1 VDRRKFLTG
10 LATAGG
16 LALLGGGIWGRQ
28 AYARGVLSDRLL
40 QGADPVLADKARKEL
55 FGDPATNK
63 PGLPAVGR
71 EAVRA
76 YFHEICVKVPN
87 FVEEIQTDEFAN
99 GLARCQ
105 TRQQQ
110 QEKLLW
116 AFRTNVVKEG
126 EVLDKVQ
133 TLAADLSRTLDT
145 DWSACCGALADRW
158 GVIVKDYRVP
168 VTAEDLLAQTT
179 PHIQAAVRD
188 ATEQAR
194 AGGERV
200 VTPDLAADVRDAVR
214 LLVPVKGKGLWA
226 GWPEFVARVL
236 DLVFGDCVEQKGSR
250 ARVLTATVSDR
261 FATLGNRMGA
271 EFENAVSAHV
281 KRLHEWQ
288 EAAVATAA
296 HNQAAA
302 VIRLL

>member
-1 VDRRKFLTG
+1 MERRKFLTG

-28 AYARGVLSDRLL
+28 AYARGVLSDRLV
-40 QGADPVLADKARKEL
+40 QGAEPVLAAKARKEL
-55 FGDPATNK
+55 FGDPAANK

-87 FVEEIQTDEFAN
+87 FVDEVSSPRFEESFTLCKTPPQ
-99 GLARCQ
+99 R
-105 TRQQQ
+105 

-116 AFRTNVVKEG
+116 AFRDNVVKEG
-126 EVLDKVQ
+126 DVLDKVQ
-133 TLAADLSRTLDT
+133 TLAADITHTLDAN
-145 DWSACCGALADRW
+145 WSACCGELADRW

-168 VTAEDLLAQTT
+168 VTAEDLLAKTT
-179 PHIQAAVRD
+179 PSIQAAVRD

-194 AGGERV
+194 TGGQNV
-200 VTPDLAADVRDAVR
+200 VAPDLAADVKDAVR
-214 LLVPVKGKGLWA
+214 LLVPVKGKGLYA

-236 DLVFGDCVEQKGSR
+236 DLVFGDCVEQKAGR
-250 ARVLTATVSDR
+250 ARVVVATVSDR

-271 EFENAVSAHV
+271 EFENAVSGHV

-288 EAAVATAA
+288 DAAVATAA
-296 HNQAAA
+296 RNQAAA
-302 VIRLL
+302 AIRLL

>member
-1 VDRRKFLTG
+1 MERRKFLTG

-28 AYARGVLSDRLL
+28 AYARGVLSDRLI
-40 QGADPVLADKARKEL
+40 QGAEPVLAAKARKEL
-55 FGDPATNK
+55 FGDPAANK

-87 FVEEIQTDEFAN
+87 FVEEIQTEEFTN
-99 GLARCQ
+99 GMARCP

-116 AFRTNVVKEG
+116 AFRSNVVKEG
-126 EVLDKVQ
+126 DVLDKVQ
-133 TLAADLSRTLDT
+133 TLAADLSRTLDA
-145 DWSACCGALADRW
+145 DWSACCGELADRW
-158 GVIVKDYRVP
+158 GVLVKDYRVP
-168 VTAEDLLAQTT
+168 VTAEDLLAKTT
-179 PHIQAAVRD
+179 PSIQAAVRD
-188 ATEQAR
+188 ATDQAR
-194 AGGERV
+194 AGGENV
-200 VTPDLAADVRDAVR
+200 VTPDLAADLRDAVR

-236 DLVFGDCVEQKGSR
+236 DLVFGDCADQIRRKVPELNAK
-250 ARVLTATVSDR
+250 VSDR

-271 EFENAVSAHV
+271 EFENAVSGHV

-302 VIRLL
+302 AIRLL

>member
-1 VDRRKFLTG
+1 MERRKFLTG

-28 AYARGVLSDRLL
+28 AYARGALSDRLI
-40 QGADPVLADKARKEL
+40 QGAEPVLAAKARKEL
-55 FGDPATNK
+55 FGDPAANK

-87 FVEEIQTDEFAN
+87 FAEEVSSPRFEESF
-99 GLARCQ
+99 ARCQ

-116 AFRTNVVKEG
+116 AFRDNVVKEG
-126 EVLDKVQ
+126 DVLDKML
-133 TLAADLSRTLDT
+133 TLAADITHTLDA

-168 VTAEDLLAQTT
+168 VTAEDLLAKTT
-179 PHIQAAVRD
+179 PSIQAAIRD

-194 AGGERV
+194 AGGQNV
-200 VTPDLAADVRDAVR
+200 VAPDLAADVRDAVR
-214 LLVPVKGKGLWA
+214 LLVPVKGKGLYA

-236 DLVFGDCVEQKGSR
+236 DLVFGDCVEQKGNR
-250 ARVLTATVSDR
+250 ARLLTANVSDR

-302 VIRLL
+302 AIRLL